1 MQKWIPCSVALI
13 ALTACVA
20 PRSDTED
27 SHANAVTEKPA
38 ASAVASSDSGQDVAQ
53 PIPQQGTVPMQTI
66 DSFVPTGMEIVEA
79 IRGDLTGA
87 GRSDALVVMST
98 PASKNEKPGEG
109 SPRTVLLLTQDASG
123 TLRKAAENRRI
134 VPCERCGGLAGDP
147 YAFSRIENGRFAIS
161 ISGGSRQRWSSEYVF
176 EYSTKSSDW
185 YLQKA
190 ERSAYDQ
197 ISEENISKVF
207 TPKDFGQ
214 VSFSDFDPSM
224 IQEVVLP

>member
-1 MQKWIPCSVALI
+1 MQKWIPCSVVLI
-13 ALTACVA
+13 ALTACNA
-20 PRSDTED
+20 QRSDTD
-27 SHANAVTEKPA
+27 NSHANAVAEKPTAGTA
-38 ASAVASSDSGQDVAQ
+38 APDRGQNATQ
-53 PIPQQGTVPMQTI
+53 SISEQGTAPMQTV
-66 DSFVPTGMEIVEA
+66 DSFVPKGMKIVET

-87 GRSDALVVMST
+87 GRSDALVVMSA
-98 PASKNEKPGEG
+98 PASENEKPGEG
-109 SPRTVLLLTQDASG
+109 SPRIVLLLTQDASG
-123 TLRKAAENRRI
+123 SLRKAAENRRI

-161 ISGGSRQRWSSEYVF
+161 ISGGSRQRWSAEYVF
-176 EYSTKSSDW
+176 EYSAQSNEW

-197 ISEENISKVF
+197 ISEESISKIF

-214 VSFSDFDPSM
+214 VSFVDFDPSI